1 MDTQKKDWIGISSN
15 RTLTAKFLELI
26 PKTFY
31 FDAGQGGSVSDTR
44 VTYCLGDPEI
54 TVLAQP
60 DAGWKIE
67 YWEAMLN
74 GKWNMASD
82 REYLIVDDYLYKK
95 YEDGTTFYLVFQVTS
110 LGTPVNNIMINSVR
124 HTGPGFE
131 FTVVSTYNTEVDIEA
146 DFSVT
151 YDFAYLDTEN
161 NWHTVK
167 NVTDTQYYHRLE
179 KGKNKW
185 TVFIPY
191 SEYRGTG
198 TGALDTDTYNIKW
211 EFSGNNGSGNVG
223 IIMGGDR
230 YYFVAASGKL

>member
-1 MDTQKKDWIGISSN
+1 MCFKSN

-60 DAGWKIE
+60 DAGWEIE

-124 HTGPGFE
+124 HIGPGFE

-223 IIMGGDR
+223 IIMGGYR

>member
-1 MDTQKKDWIGISSN
+1 MCFKSN

-82 REYLIVDDYLYKK
+82 REYLIVDDYLYNLKSASNLNGNLNCSK
-95 YEDGTTFYLVFQVTS
+95 E
-110 LGTPVNNIMINSVR
+110 
-124 HTGPGFE
+124 
-131 FTVVSTYNTEVDIEA
+131 
-146 DFSVT
+146 
-151 YDFAYLDTEN
+151 
-161 NWHTVK
+161 
-167 NVTDTQYYHRLE
+167 LE
-179 KGKNKW
+179 H
-185 TVFIPY
+185 Y
-191 SEYRGTG
+191 
-198 TGALDTDTYNIKW
+198 
-211 EFSGNNGSGNVG
+211 
-223 IIMGGDR
+223 
-230 YYFVAASGKL
+230 AS